1 MFSFVPSAITQPFF
15 ELQTP
20 DFAWKFVWIVQINY
34 KSTKVQKVQK
44 KYKKVHKYK
53 STHNSVI
60 FRATDS
66 RFCME
71 VHMHRPTKWESTK
84 VQKVQKYK
92 STKVQK
98 YRKIK
103 KCKKHKTYKKMNL
116 KFGRCTS
123 HLFIGLFW
131 DILDKSLL
139 NKKVVFLHKNNSFL
153 GFRA

>member
-1 MFSFVPSAITQPFF
+1 MASLTQPFF

-84 VQKVQKYK
+84 VQKAQKYKNIKVQQYKIQKYK
-92 STKVQK
+92 STKK
-98 YRKIK
+98 
-103 KCKKHKTYKKMNL
+103 NL
-116 KFGRCTS
+116 KNV
-123 HLFIGLFW
+123 
-131 DILDKSLL
+131 KSTKST
-139 NKKVVFLHKNNSFL
+139 KKWT
-153 GFRA
+153 